1 MSARISSSAW
11 WALPI
16 AFFIMCSGWALT
28 SPVGSAPDDDF
39 HLSSIWCAQ
48 GIRAGVCEESPAN
61 PSARMVPASVVGA
74 SDCYRF
80 KADVSAGCTT
90 SIVDDA
96 ALVETIRVN
105 VTAGLYPPGFHAVMS
120 VFVGPDVE
128 RSVLVMRLFNAAL
141 AALVLAALLR
151 LTPPGVASAA
161 TVAITATFIPLG
173 LFVTASTNPSAWSI
187 IGIGGYWAFALAYL
201 RHRNWRDR
209 RGLLLAAATLL
220 TAAMAI
226 GSRVDAS
233 AYVVLATVIAITVA
247 GWKRSALTPGRLV
260 LLGVVA
266 LAAVVTYLTV
276 SPVDVIAPSGAAM
289 GTTDAGAGLLLTNL
303 VYLPTLF
310 QGIVGGWNLGWNDTL
325 MPPYIPVIGTVVI
338 GALLYRGL
346 QEPTGRKL
354 VATAMAAGALVVVP
368 IVFLQSQR
376 LGVGEVVQPR
386 YLLPLLTLLIG
397 VVSLGPRLGR
407 PLRLPV
413 TPAILIAVGLTLS
426 AVLAFWAN
434 AHRYF
439 AGSGFGLFDPKVEP
453 AWTTSTG
460 IPLAVVAVVT
470 IVATAVFISG
480 LFQVAAEAPD
490 DGDLGV
496 GRRNGRHD
504 PER

>member
-1 MSARISSSAW
+1 MSQRLTARVW

-39 HLSSIWCAQ
+39 HLSSIWCAL
-48 GIRAGVCEESPAN
+48 GERAGVCEETPAN
-61 PSARMVPASVVGA
+61 PAARLVPANVAAA
-74 SDCYRF
+74 SDCFRF

-90 SIVDDA
+90 SITDDA
-96 ALVETIRVN
+96 GLVETERVN
-105 VTAGLYPPGFHAVMS
+105 VTASLYPPGFHAVMS

-128 RSVLVMRLFNAAL
+128 RSVLAMRLFNAAL
-141 AALVLAALLR
+141 TALVIAALLR
-151 LTPPGVASAA
+151 LTPAGLASAS
-161 TVAITATFIPLG
+161 VLAITVTFIPLG

-187 IGIGGYWAFALAYL
+187 IGIGGYWAFAIAFL

-209 RGLLLAAATLL
+209 RGLLLAAATLV

-233 AYVVLATVIAITVA
+233 AYVVLATLIALTVS
-247 GWKRSALTPGRLV
+247 GWKRALGTPGRLGTLGGVV
-260 LLGVVA
+260 LVA
-266 LAAVVTYLTV
+266 LATYVTV
-276 SPVDVIAPSGAAM
+276 SPVDVVAPSGAAM
-289 GTTDAGAGLLLTNL
+289 GTTDAGAGLFLTNL

-325 MPPYIPVIGTVVI
+325 MPPFIPVIGTVVV

-346 QEPTGRKL
+346 QEPTARKL
-354 VATAMAAGALVVVP
+354 VTVALAAGALVAVP

-386 YLLPLLTLLIG
+386 YLLPLLTLLLG

-413 TPAILIAVGLTLS
+413 TPAIIIAVGLTLS
-426 AVLAFWAN
+426 ALLAFWAN

-453 AWTTSTG
+453 AWSTSSG
-460 IPLAVVAVVT
+460 IPLLVITVMTVLAAAVYV
-470 IVATAVFISG
+470 SG
-480 LFQVAAEAPD
+480 LFQIIARAPD
-490 DGDLGV
+490 RANRAKAV
-496 GRRNGRHD
+496 
-504 PER
+504 

>member
-1 MSARISSSAW
+1 MSQRLTASAW

-48 GIRAGVCEESPAN
+48 GVRAGVCEESPAN
-61 PSARMVPASVVGA
+61 PAARLVPANVVQA
-74 SDCYRF
+74 SDCFRF

-90 SIVDDA
+90 SIMDDA
-96 ALVETIRVN
+96 ALVETERVN
-105 VTAGLYPPGFHAVMS
+105 ETAGLYPPGFHAVMS

-128 RSVLVMRLFNAAL
+128 RSVLAMRLFNAAL
-141 AALVLAALLR
+141 AALVIAALLR
-151 LTPPGVASAA
+151 LTPAGLASAS
-161 TVAITATFIPLG
+161 VLAITVTFIPLG

-187 IGIGGYWAFALAYL
+187 IGIGGYWAFAIAFL

-209 RGLLLAAATLL
+209 RGLLLAAATLV

-233 AYVVLATVIAITVA
+233 AYVVLATLIALTVS
-247 GWKRSALTPGRLV
+247 GWKRALGTPGRLGTLGGVV
-260 LLGVVA
+260 LVA
-266 LAAVVTYLTV
+266 LATYVTV
-276 SPVDVIAPSGAAM
+276 SPVDVVAPSGAAM
-289 GTTDAGAGLLLTNL
+289 GTTDAGAGLFLTNL

-325 MPPYIPVIGTVVI
+325 MPPFIPVIGTVVV

-346 QEPTGRKL
+346 QEPTARKL
-354 VATAMAAGALVVVP
+354 VAAALAAGALVAVP

-386 YLLPLLTLLIG
+386 YLLPLLTLLLG

-413 TPAILIAVGLTLS
+413 TPAIIIAVGLTLS
-426 AVLAFWAN
+426 ALLAFWAN

-439 AGSGFGLFDPKVEP
+439 AGNGFGLFDPKVEP
-453 AWTTSTG
+453 AWSTSSG
-460 IPLAVVAVVT
+460 IPLLVIAVMTVL
-470 IVATAVFISG
+470 ATAVYVSG
-480 LFQVAAEAPD
+480 LFQIIARAP
-490 DGDLGV
+490 
-496 GRRNGRHD
+496 GRGKRAKAV
-504 PER
+504 

>member
-1 MSARISSSAW
+1 MSQRLTASAW

-48 GIRAGVCEESPAN
+48 GEMAGVCEETPTNPAARLVPAN
-61 PSARMVPASVVGA
+61 VVQASH
-74 SDCYRF
+74 CFRF
-80 KADVSAGCTT
+80 KADVSAGCAT
-90 SIVDDA
+90 SIMDDA
-96 ALVETIRVN
+96 ALVETTRVN
-105 VTAGLYPPGFHAVMS
+105 VTADLYPPGFHAVMS

-128 RSVLVMRLFNAAL
+128 RSILLMRLFNAAL
-141 AALVLAALLR
+141 AALVIAALLR
-151 LTPPGVASAA
+151 LTPAGLASAS
-161 TVAITATFIPLG
+161 VLAITVTFIPLG

-187 IGIGGYWAFALAYL
+187 IGIGGYWAFAIAFL

-209 RGLLLAAATLL
+209 RGLLLAAATLV

-233 AYVVLATVIAITVA
+233 VYVIIATLIALTVS
-247 GWKRSALTPGRLV
+247 GWKRALMTPGRL
-260 LLGVVA
+260 GT
-266 LAAVVTYLTV
+266 LAAVVLIALAIYVTV
-276 SPVDVIAPSGAAM
+276 TPVDVVASSGSAL

-325 MPPYIPVIGTVVI
+325 MPPLIPIIGTVVV

-346 QEPTGRKL
+346 QEPTARKL
-354 VATAMAAGALVVVP
+354 VTAALAAGALVAVP

-386 YLLPLLTLLIG
+386 YLLPLLTLLVG
-397 VVSLGPRLGR
+397 VVSLGPRFGR
-407 PLRLPV
+407 PLPLPV
-413 TPAILIAVGLTLS
+413 TPAIIMAVGLTVS

-453 AWTTSTG
+453 AWTTATG
-460 IPLAVVAVVT
+460 IPLAAIAVVT

-480 LFQVAAEAPD
+480 LFQVAAETPID
-490 DGDLGV
+490 E
-496 GRRNGRHD
+496 GRGQLQRPGSR
-504 PER
+504 

>member
-1 MSARISSSAW
+1 MSARLSASAW

-16 AFFIMCSGWALT
+16 AFFVMCSGWALT

-48 GIRAGVCEESPAN
+48 GFKPGVCEESPAN
-61 PSARMVPASVVGA
+61 PSARLVPASVVGA
-74 SDCYRF
+74 SDCFRF
-80 KADVSAGCTT
+80 KADVSAGCATP
-90 SIVDDA
+90 IMDDA
-96 ALVETIRVN
+96 ALVETTRVN
-105 VTAGLYPPGFHAVMS
+105 VTEKLYPPGFHAVMS

-128 RSVLVMRLFNAAL
+128 QSVLVMRLFNVAL
-141 AALVLAALLR
+141 AALVIAALLR

-161 TVAITATFIPLG
+161 TVAITATFVPLG

-201 RHRNWRDR
+201 RHRDWRDR
-209 RGLLLAAATLL
+209 RGLLLAAATVI

-233 AYVVLATVIAITVA
+233 AYVVLATVIAITLA
-247 GWKRSALTPGRLV
+247 GWKRSALTPGRLIF
-260 LLGVVA
+260 LAVVA
-266 LAAVVTYLTV
+266 ATATVTYITV
-276 SPVDVIAPSGAAM
+276 SPVDVVAPSGAAM
-289 GTTDAGAGLLLTNL
+289 GTTDPGAGLFLTNL

-325 MPPYIPVIGTVVI
+325 MPPFIPVVGTIVV

-354 VATAMAAGALVVVP
+354 AATALAAGALVVVP

-386 YLLPLLTLLIG
+386 YLLPLLTLLVG

-407 PLRLPV
+407 PLALPV
-413 TPAILIAVGLTLS
+413 APAILIAVGLTLS

-439 AGSGFGLFDPKVEP
+439 AGNGFGLFDPKVEP
-453 AWTTSTG
+453 AWTTATG
-460 IPLAVVAVVT
+460 VPLAVISVVT
-470 IVATAVFISG
+470 IIATAVFISG
-480 LFQVAAEAPD
+480 LFQVAAEDPID
-490 DGDLGV
+490 RSS
-496 GRRNGRHD
+496 GRVPRSEGS
-504 PER
+504 

>member
-1 MSARISSSAW
+1 MSQRLTASAW

-48 GIRAGVCEESPAN
+48 GARAGVCEETPAN
-61 PSARMVPASVVGA
+61 PAARLVPANVVQA
-74 SDCYRF
+74 SDCFRF

-90 SIVDDA
+90 SIMDEA
-96 ALVETIRVN
+96 GLVETERVN
-105 VTAGLYPPGFHAVMS
+105 VTASLYPPGFHAVMS
-120 VFVGPDVE
+120 AFVGPDVE
-128 RSVLVMRLFNAAL
+128 RSVLAMRLFNAAL
-141 AALVLAALLR
+141 TALVIAALLR
-151 LTPPGVASAA
+151 LTPAGLASAS
-161 TVAITATFIPLG
+161 VLAITVTFIPLG

-187 IGIGGYWAFALAYL
+187 IGIGGYWAFAIAFL

-209 RGLLLAAATLL
+209 RGLLLAAATLV

-233 AYVVLATVIAITVA
+233 AYVVLATLIALTVS
-247 GWKRSALTPGRLV
+247 GWKRALGTPGRLV
-260 LLGVVA
+260 TLGAIGLVA
-266 LAAVVTYLTV
+266 IVTYVTV

-289 GTTDAGAGLLLTNL
+289 GNTHAGAGLFLTNL

-325 MPPYIPVIGTVVI
+325 MPPFIPVIGTVVV

-346 QEPTGRKL
+346 QEATVRKL
-354 VATAMAAGALVVVP
+354 TATALVAGSLILVP
-368 IVFLQSQR
+368 LMFLQSQG

-386 YLLPLLTLLIG
+386 YLLPLLTLLVG
-397 VVSLGPRLGR
+397 VVSLGPRFGP
-407 PLRLPV
+407 PLPLPV
-413 TPAILIAVGLTLS
+413 TPAIIMAVGVTLS

-453 AWTTSTG
+453 AWTTATG
-460 IPLAVVAVVT
+460 IPLAVIAVVT

-480 LFQVAAEAPD
+480 LFQVAAETPI
-490 DGDLGV
+490 DG
-496 GRRNGRHD
+496 GRGQLR
-504 PER
+504 

>member
-1 MSARISSSAW
+1 MSQRLTASAW

-48 GIRAGVCEESPAN
+48 GARAGVCEESPAN
-61 PSARMVPASVVGA
+61 PAARLVPANVVQA
-74 SDCYRF
+74 SDCFRF

-90 SIVDDA
+90 SIMDDA
-96 ALVETIRVN
+96 ALVETTRVN

-128 RSVLVMRLFNAAL
+128 RSVLAMRLFNAAL
-141 AALVLAALLR
+141 AALVIAALLR
-151 LTPPGVASAA
+151 LTPAGLASAS
-161 TVAITATFIPLG
+161 VLAITVTFIPLG

-187 IGIGGYWAFALAYL
+187 IGIGGYWAFAIAFL

-209 RGLLLAAATLL
+209 RGLLLAAATLV
-220 TAAMAI
+220 TAAIAI

-233 AYVVLATVIAITVA
+233 AYVVLATLIALTVS
-247 GWKRSALTPGRLV
+247 GWKRALGTPGRLGTLGGVV
-260 LLGVVA
+260 LVA
-266 LAAVVTYLTV
+266 LATYVTV
-276 SPVDVIAPSGAAM
+276 SPVDVVAPSGAAM
-289 GTTDAGAGLLLTNL
+289 GTTDAGAGLFLTNL

-325 MPPYIPVIGTVVI
+325 MPPFIPVIGTVVV
-338 GALLYRGL
+338 GGLLYRGL
-346 QEPTGRKL
+346 QEPTARKL
-354 VATAMAAGALVVVP
+354 VASALAAGALVAVP

-386 YLLPLLTLLIG
+386 YLLPLLTLLVG

-413 TPAILIAVGLTLS
+413 TPAIIIAVGLTLS
-426 AVLAFWAN
+426 ALLAFWAN

-439 AGSGFGLFDPKVEP
+439 AGNGFGLFDPKVEP
-453 AWTTSTG
+453 AWSTSSG
-460 IPLAVVAVVT
+460 IPLLVIVVMTVL
-470 IVATAVFISG
+470 ATAVYVSG
-480 LFQVAAEAPD
+480 IFQVLAE
-490 DGDLGV
+490 
-496 GRRNGRHD
+496 RRD
-504 PER
+504 

>member
-1 MSARISSSAW
+1 MSQRLTASVW

-48 GIRAGVCEESPAN
+48 GERAGVCEKTPAN
-61 PSARMVPASVVGA
+61 PTARLVPANVVQA
-74 SDCYRF
+74 SDCFRF

-90 SIVDDA
+90 SIMDDA
-96 ALVETIRVN
+96 ALVETERVN

-128 RSVLVMRLFNAAL
+128 RSALAMRLFNAAL
-141 AALVLAALLR
+141 AALVIAALLR
-151 LTPPGVASAA
+151 LTPAGLASAS
-161 TVAITATFIPLG
+161 VLAITVTFIPLG

-187 IGIGGYWAFALAYL
+187 IGIGGYWAFAIAFL

-209 RGLLLAAATLL
+209 RGLLLVAATLV

-233 AYVVLATVIAITVA
+233 AYVVLATLIALTVS
-247 GWKRSALTPGRLV
+247 GWKRALGTPGRLV
-260 LLGVVA
+260 TLGAIGLV
-266 LAAVVTYLTV
+266 AVVTYVTV

-289 GTTDAGAGLLLTNL
+289 GDTHAGAGLFLTNL

-325 MPPYIPVIGTVVI
+325 MPPFIPVIGTALV

-346 QEPTGRKL
+346 QEATVRKL
-354 VATAMAAGALVVVP
+354 AATALAAGSLILVP
-368 IVFLQSQR
+368 LIFLQSQG

-386 YLLPLLTLLIG
+386 YLLPLLTLLVG
-397 VVSLGPRLGR
+397 VVSLGPRFGR
-407 PLRLPV
+407 PLPLPV
-413 TPAILIAVGLTLS
+413 TPAIVMAVGVTLS

-453 AWTTSTG
+453 AWTTATG
-460 IPLAVVAVVT
+460 IPLAVIAVVT

-480 LFQVAAEAPD
+480 IFQVAAETPID
-490 DGDLGV
+490 E
-496 GRRNGRHD
+496 GRGQLQRPGSR
-504 PER
+504 

>member
-1 MSARISSSAW
+1 MSQRLTASVW

-48 GIRAGVCEESPAN
+48 GARAGVCEESAANPTARLVPAN
-61 PSARMVPASVVGA
+61 VVQA
-74 SDCYRF
+74 SDCFRF

-90 SIVDDA
+90 SIMDDA
-96 ALVETIRVN
+96 GLVETERVN
-105 VTAGLYPPGFHAVMS
+105 VTASLYPPGFHAVMS
-120 VFVGPDVE
+120 VFVGPEVE
-128 RSVLVMRLFNAAL
+128 RSVLAMRLFNGAL
-141 AALVLAALLR
+141 TALVIAALLR
-151 LTPPGVASAA
+151 LTPAGLASAS
-161 TVAITATFIPLG
+161 VLAITVTFIPLG

-187 IGIGGYWAFALAYL
+187 IGIGGYWAFAIAFL

-209 RGLLLAAATLL
+209 RGLLLVAATLV

-233 AYVVLATVIAITVA
+233 AYVVLATLIALTVS
-247 GWKRSALTPGRLV
+247 GWKRALGTPGRLV
-260 LLGVVA
+260 TLGAIGLV
-266 LAAVVTYLTV
+266 AVVTYVTV

-289 GTTDAGAGLLLTNL
+289 GDTHAGAGLFLTNL

-325 MPPYIPVIGTVVI
+325 MPPFIPVIGTALV

-346 QEPTGRKL
+346 QEATVRKL
-354 VATAMAAGALVVVP
+354 AATALAAGSLILVP
-368 IVFLQSQR
+368 LIFLQSQG

-386 YLLPLLTLLIG
+386 YLLPLLTLLVG
-397 VVSLGPRLGR
+397 VVSLGPRFGR
-407 PLRLPV
+407 PLPLPV
-413 TPAILIAVGLTLS
+413 TPAIVMAVGVTLS

-453 AWTTSTG
+453 AWTTATG
-460 IPLAVVAVVT
+460 IPLAVIAVVT

-480 LFQVAAEAPD
+480 IFQVAAETPID
-490 DGDLGV
+490 K
-496 GRRNGRHD
+496 GRGQLQRPGSR
-504 PER
+504 

>member
-1 MSARISSSAW
+1 MSARISASAW

-61 PSARMVPASVVGA
+61 PSARLVPASVVGA
-74 SDCYRF
+74 SDCFRF
-80 KADVSAGCTT
+80 KADVSAGCATP
-90 SIVDDA
+90 IMDDA
-96 ALVETIRVN
+96 ALVETERVN
-105 VTAGLYPPGFHAVMS
+105 VTEKLYPPGFHAVMS

-128 RSVLVMRLFNAAL
+128 QSVLVMRLFNVAL
-141 AALVLAALLR
+141 AALVIAALLR

-161 TVAITATFIPLG
+161 TLAITATFVPLG

-201 RHRNWRDR
+201 CHRNWRDR

-233 AYVVLATVIAITVA
+233 AYVVLATVIAITLA

-260 LLGVVA
+260 FLGVVA
-266 LAAVVTYLTV
+266 ATATVTYITV
-276 SPVDVIAPSGAAM
+276 SPVDVVAPSGATM
-289 GTTDAGAGLLLTNL
+289 GTTDAGAGLFLTNL

-325 MPPYIPVIGTVVI
+325 MPPFIPVIGTIVV

-354 VATAMAAGALVVVP
+354 AAAAMAAGALVVVP

-386 YLLPLLTLLIG
+386 YLLPLLTLLVG
-397 VVSLGPRLGR
+397 VVSLGSRLGR

-413 TPAILIAVGLTLS
+413 TPAVLIAVGLTLS
-426 AVLAFWAN
+426 AVLGFWAN

-439 AGSGFGLFDPKVEP
+439 AGNGFGLFDPKVEP
-453 AWTTSTG
+453 AWTTATG
-460 IPLAVVAVVT
+460 VPLAVISVVT
-470 IVATAVFISG
+470 IIATAVFISG
-480 LFQVAAEAPD
+480 LFQVAAE
-490 DGDLGV
+490 
-496 GRRNGRHD
+496 D
-504 PER
+504 PIDRSSGPVPRSARS

>member
-1 MSARISSSAW
+1 MSQRLTASAW

-48 GIRAGVCEESPAN
+48 GARAGACEESPAN
-61 PSARMVPASVVGA
+61 PAARWVPANVVQA
-74 SDCYRF
+74 SDCFRF

-90 SIVDDA
+90 SIMDDA
-96 ALVETIRVN
+96 ALVETTRVN

-128 RSVLVMRLFNAAL
+128 RSELAMRLFNAAL
-141 AALVLAALLR
+141 AALVIAALLR
-151 LTPPGVASAA
+151 LTPAGLASAS
-161 TVAITATFIPLG
+161 VLAITVTFIPLG
-173 LFVTASTNPSAWSI
+173 LFVTASTNPSSWSI
-187 IGIGGYWAFALAYL
+187 IGIGGYWAFAIAFL

-209 RGLLLAAATLL
+209 RGLLLAAATLV

-233 AYVVLATVIAITVA
+233 AYVVLATLIALTVS
-247 GWKRSALTPGRLV
+247 GWKRALGTPGRLGTLGGVV
-260 LLGVVA
+260 LVA
-266 LAAVVTYLTV
+266 LATYVTV
-276 SPVDVIAPSGAAM
+276 SPVDVVAPSGAAM
-289 GTTDAGAGLLLTNL
+289 GTTDAGAGLFLTNL

-325 MPPYIPVIGTVVI
+325 MPPFIPVIGTVVV

-346 QEPTGRKL
+346 QEPTARKL
-354 VATAMAAGALVVVP
+354 VTAALAAGALVAVP
-368 IVFLQSQR
+368 IVFLQSQH

-386 YLLPLLTLLIG
+386 YLLPLLTLLLG

-413 TPAILIAVGLTLS
+413 TPAIIIVVGLTLS
-426 AVLAFWAN
+426 ALLAFWAN

-439 AGSGFGLFDPKVEP
+439 AGNGFGLFDPKVEP
-453 AWTTSTG
+453 AWSTSSG
-460 IPLAVVAVVT
+460 IPLLVIVVMTVL
-470 IVATAVFISG
+470 ATAVYVSG
-480 LFQVAAEAPD
+480 IFQVISEQ
-490 DGDLGV
+490 
-496 GRRNGRHD
+496 HD
-504 PER
+504 